1 MIRRPPGSTRTDRLF
16 PYTTLFRSITKQ
28 SLGRVVKDLEAREYL
43 TTRPGNRDRRAKELR
58 LTDAGRAD
66 EREIFA
72 ALRDT
77 MSRAYTHAGQQAVTG
92 LWQVSEALVPARQRR
107 RIAGTGADAGSN
119 SLPNRRPRRST
130 PARLRAPD

>member
-58 LTDAGRAD
+58 LTDAGRAA

-77 MSRAYTHAGQQAVTG
+77 MSRAYTHAGQDRKSTR
-92 LWQVSEALVPARQRR
+92 L
-107 RIAGTGADAGSN
+107 N
-119 SLPNRRPRRST
+119 SSH
-130 PARLRAPD
+130 